1 MAGGCSSSSRC
12 RSISIGALLTAF
24 SWDLWSFIVFRM
36 ITGAGIG
43 GEYAAI
49 NSAIDELVPARLR
62 GRIALYING
71 SYWVGAALGALSTL
85 VFLNPNLFAV
95 DLGWRVGF
103 FVGALLSLF
112 ILLVRRHVPE
122 SLRWEITHGRHAEAE
137 ATMEEIE
144 RRVAAECGPLPA
156 PDEADAITLHPR
168 RHFGF
173 GLILRAALGEYRQR
187 AMLGLALMIS
197 QAFLYN
203 AIFFTYAL
211 VLTQFYAVP
220 SGARPGFICCLSR
233 WGISSGVLLLGHY
246 FDTIGR
252 RQMIAATYI
261 ASALLLL
268 VTGWLFAQDAL
279 TAVTLTLMWT
289 LIFFVASPAASA
301 AYLTVSEIFPLET
314 RALAIAFFYSVGT
327 GVGGVAAPWLF
338 GTLIGTGSRINVF
351 YGYVFAAALM
361 IGAAVDRTGLRRRGG
376 AEILGTRGAS
386 TVGGGLASR
395 AVFRSLSYRAARVPA
410 LASSPPCP
418 SRRAPMLVEYT
429 GPHHGREASRE
440 DGRPRQPLSVRN
452 QQPLDHRRLRGAPT
466 SRATPTIPQAEY
478 GADDRE
484 QADLPEARSATSS
497 RATNSS
503 TTTARIISK
512 TTSRSANAKSACRRA
527 AARGCRPPGRSARKR
542 RTVRRTAAA
551 SRS

>member
-1 MAGGCSSSSRC
+1 MDAARFPETNPPPRIRTLIPARLDRLPWSRFHLMLVLALGITWILDGLEVTLVGAVSGVLQDQRTLGFTPAEVGFAATC
-12 RSISIGALLTAF
+12 YLIGAVSGSLIFGYLTDRYGRRLFFFVTLSVYLVGALLTAF
-24 SWDLWSFIVFRM
+24 AWDLWSFIAFRM
-36 ITGAGIG
+36 LTGAGIG

-71 SYWVGAALGALSTL
+71 SYWIGAALGALSTV
-85 VFLNPNLFAV
+85 VFLDPNLFHV

-122 SLRWEITHGRHAEAE
+122 SLRWEVTHGRSDQAE

-144 RRVAAECGPLPA
+144 RRVEAECGPLPA
-156 PDEADAITLHPR
+156 PDEAHAITLHPR

-173 GLILRAALGEYRQR
+173 GLILRAALGEYRSR

-220 SGARPGFICCLSR
+220 SAQTGLYLLPFAVGNFL
-233 WGISSGVLLLGHY
+233 GVVFLGHY
-246 FDTIGR
+246 FDTVGR
-252 RQMIAATYI
+252 RQMIAATYL

-268 VTGWLFAQDAL
+268 ITGWLFAQDVL

-289 LIFFVASPAASA
+289 LIFFFASPAASA

-338 GTLIGTGSRINVF
+338 GTLIGTGSRFNVF
-351 YGYVFAAALM
+351 YGYLFATALMMAAAL
-361 IGAAVDRTGLRRRGG
+361 IALIYGVAA
-376 AEILGTRGAS
+376 E
-386 TVGGGLASR
+386 
-395 AVFRSLSYRAARVPA
+395 
-410 LASSPPCP
+410 
-418 SRRAPMLVEYT
+418 RRALEHVA
-429 GPHHGREASRE
+429 R
-440 DGRPRQPLSVRN
+440 PLSAG
-452 QQPLDHRRLRGAPT
+452 D
-466 SRATPTIPQAEY
+466 
-478 GADDRE
+478 
-484 QADLPEARSATSS
+484 
-497 RATNSS
+497 
-503 TTTARIISK
+503 
-512 TTSRSANAKSACRRA
+512 
-527 AARGCRPPGRSARKR
+527 
-542 RTVRRTAAA
+542 
-551 SRS
+551 